1 MTCTVVLEIRVKPE
15 HADGMSEAFKGL
27 FPDTRSYDGCIGL
40 YATRNM
46 DDPQNFAIVETWE
59 SREKY
64 EKYFDWRVETGVIE
78 QVKGM
83 LVEGTDINLRFFD
96 RLGA

>member
-1 MTCTVVLEIRVKPE
+1 
-15 HADGMSEAFKGL
+15 
-27 FPDTRSYDGCIGL
+27 
-40 YATRNM
+40 M